1 MFVRKRVLGRGIGI
15 GCAALLAVALVSSNA
30 SAGLMLTVDE
40 IAFASEGGTNVANLM
55 GTVEI
60 DLSGNMLTIT
70 LKNTSTDA
78 SSEDASQLLSGVGFD
93 LPNGFN
99 IVSGTVKMNGSTAHN
114 FVKPGDGD
122 VSGEWGFDNDPLKG
136 AWSIA
141 FSDINTGVSS
151 RVSTSDTP
159 FSGAFIETPAG
170 LDGPEFGLWSK
181 QYSTDPGGLNAIED
195 KVIIKLNLNADPVN
209 DAAFLGHIVAGHT
222 VLLFGSPDSSNV
234 PEATSLITWAL
245 LSSIGLCLGWRRRRR
260 RA

>member
-15 GCAALLAVALVSSNA
+15 GSAALLAVALVSSSA

-40 IAFASEGGTNVANLM
+40 IAYASEGGTNVANLS

-60 DLSGNMLTIT
+60 DLVGNMLTIT

-78 SSEDASQLLSGVGFD
+78 SSEDASQLLSGVGLD
-93 LPNGFN
+93 LPNGFF
-99 IVSGTVKMNGSTAHN
+99 IISGTVKMNGSTAHN
-114 FVKPGDGD
+114 FVKPANSD
-122 VSGEWGFDNDPLKG
+122 VSGEWGYDNDPLKG
-136 AWSIA
+136 AWDVA
-141 FSDINTGVSS
+141 YSDINTGISS

-195 KVIIKLNLNADPVN
+195 KVIIKLNLNVDPAD
-209 DAAFLGHIVAGHT
+209 DAAFLAALSSGDV

-245 LSSIGLCLGWRRRRR
+245 LSCIGLCVGWRRRRR
-260 RA
+260 TA